1 MNNESPLKLIYIS
14 FGCPKA
20 NLEPQKMTQPLAICK
35 LQIQYKGHCNVVGS
49 VSPVKHTVEFEL
61 GTTNSECYTFTHCAT
76 LPKTDFQ
83 EF

>member
-20 NLEPQKMTQPLAICK
+20 NLEPQKMTQPPRYM
-35 LQIQYKGHCNVVGS
+35 LQIQYKGYCNVVGF
-49 VSPVKHTVEFEL
+49 VSSVKHTVEFEL
-61 GTTNSECYTFTHCAT
+61 GTTNSECYTLTHCAT

-83 EF
+83 EC